1 MENWTKAD
9 GNKSSKFIRSVELR
23 TGWGILEKDEKLI
36 FVGVGGK
43 AKQG

>member
-1 MENWTKAD
+1 VENWRNAD
-9 GNKSSKFIRSVELR
+9 GNKPSKFIRTVELR